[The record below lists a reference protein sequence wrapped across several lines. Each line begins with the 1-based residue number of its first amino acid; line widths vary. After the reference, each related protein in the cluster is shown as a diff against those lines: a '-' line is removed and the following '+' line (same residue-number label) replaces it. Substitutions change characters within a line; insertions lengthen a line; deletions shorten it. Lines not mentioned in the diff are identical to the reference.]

1 MRKIE
6 TNTEFVFLRVLRR
19 VLLISIFFF
28 TVFAAYSQRGNAGE
42 LGGSR
47 DSLLNKRPDR
57 ILRDTVKNNY
67 NAKTTRFT
75 FEKNFK
81 FNDLTF
87 YNPDTIP
94 DNLHRFTDLEK
105 NNNFIQNLGG
115 IGTAL
120 RPLFYEAK
128 SVIGRTSGYHA
139 YDAFYIGPD
148 QIKYFDTRSP
158 YTDINAT
165 FGGGGRAITDVLFS
179 FNDSTQFNLGF
190 SYSGIRADKQLS
202 FLTRGDRSVESTN
215 WNIFGFLRPKKLPRY
230 LLLFNMTQMKHVA
243 AEQGGIVEAITMP
256 TADSLFYD
264 YQDENV
270 ALDEAESYDKRG
282 GLHIYQ
288 QYDLDSVFQ
297 FYHSAT
303 LFDQVLRYNDTYDLS
318 TSDSLIYSSIDNAT
332 SGIIADRT
340 AFREFTNEF
349 GIKGLT
355 KKFAYTLFYRNRSVR
370 YDNLLV
376 GSVRKDSENYLGG
389 TLRQQIT
396 PKIFLKAS
404 GEYLIGGNYLITG
417 DFNSDLFTARFSRVK
432 AQPNYLAES
441 YGGEQRS
448 WTNTFNDEVSDNL
461 YGEIKLNTKRLS
473 FRPFLRFN
481 RITDH
486 LFFGPDRLPQQA
498 SGDIV
503 LFAPGINFD
512 YKLTDKWAWKSTVAY
527 STVSGGSADVYR
539 IPELM
544 VNAQLAHTNILFD
557 GKMIIQ
563 TGMDVHYR
571 TAYQAYA
578 YDPTVQQFYQQS
590 TVENDAFVKIDL
602 FLNFKVQ
609 NFIFFVKSGHF
620 NQGLIGDGYFLTP
633 YFTGTVQTLD
643 IGARWSFYD

>member
-1 MRKIE
+1 LRIIE

-19 VLLISIFFF
+19 VLLISTLLL
-28 TVFAAYSQRGNAGE
+28 TVFTAFSQRGTVRE
-42 LGGSR
+42 LGGNR
-47 DSLLNKRPDR
+47 DSLRNARQQR

-67 NAKTTRFT
+67 SAKTTRFT
-75 FEKNFK
+75 YEKNFK

-94 DNLHRFTDLEK
+94 DNLHRFTDFEK

-115 IGTAL
+115 IGTAQ
-120 RPLFYEAK
+120 RSLFYEGR

-139 YDAFYIGPD
+139 YDPFYIDPD

-158 YTDINAT
+158 YTDIKAT

-179 FNDSTQFNLGF
+179 LNDSTQFNLGF

-230 LLLFNMTQMKHVA
+230 LLLFNMTQMKHTA
-243 AEQGGIVEAITMP
+243 AEQGGIIEAITMP
-256 TADSLFYD
+256 TADTLFYD
-264 YQDENV
+264 YLDEDV

-297 FYHSAT
+297 LYHSAT
-303 LFDQVLRYNDTYDLS
+303 FFDQILRYNDEYDLS
-318 TSDSLIYSSIDNAT
+318 GSDSLIYSPVDGAT
-332 SGIIADRT
+332 SGTIADRT
-340 AFREFTNEF
+340 AFREFSNEF
-349 GIKGLT
+349 GIKGYT
-355 KKFAYTLFYRNRSVR
+355 RKFAYTLFYRNRNVR
-370 YDNLLV
+370 YDNLLI
-376 GSVRKDSENYLGG
+376 GSARKDSESYLGG

-396 PKIFLKAS
+396 PKIFLTAS
-404 GEYLIGGNYLITG
+404 GEYLIGGNYMLTG
-417 DFNSDLFTARFSRVK
+417 DFKSDFFTARFSRVK
-432 AQPNYLAES
+432 AKPTYLAEF
-441 YGGEQRS
+441 YTGEQRS

-461 YGEIKLNTKRLS
+461 YGEIKLNTRRWS

-486 LFFGPDRLPQQA
+486 VYYGPDRLPLQA
-498 SGDIV
+498 SDDIL
-503 LFAPGINFD
+503 LFSPGAHLDLKI
-512 YKLTDKWAWKSTVAY
+512 TDKWAMKTTTVY
-527 STVSGGSADVYR
+527 STVSGGSSDVYR

-544 VNAQLAHTNILFD
+544 VNAQFAHTNILFD

-563 TGMDVHYR
+563 TGMDAHYR
-571 TAYQAYA
+571 TSYQAYA
-578 YDPTVQQFYQQS
+578 YDPVVQQFYQQN
-590 TVENDAFVKIDL
+590 TIENDAFVKIDL

-609 NFIFFVKSGHF
+609 NFIFFIKSGHF

-633 YFTGTVQTLD
+633 YFTGNRQTVD
-643 IGARWSFYD
+643 IGTRWSFYD